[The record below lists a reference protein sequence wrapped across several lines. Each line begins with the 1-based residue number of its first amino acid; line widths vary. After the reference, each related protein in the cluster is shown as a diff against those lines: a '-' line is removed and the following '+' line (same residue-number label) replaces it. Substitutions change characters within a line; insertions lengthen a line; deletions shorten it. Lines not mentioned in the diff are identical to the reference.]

1 MKVYSVKASRLEN
14 GGACVACQLGIAAL
28 TVSPFLRVDALWTV
42 DAQGRIDVT
51 LDCQR
56 DARFPWLPRFG
67 LRLFLPQDF
76 ASVEYFGYGPYES
89 YLDKHQRLPPGHLRP
104 GGGRH
109 ARGLLKAPGELLS
122 LRAAGTSPS
131 PTGPTA
137 LTAASETAFSM
148 NVSPYTQE
156 ELAEKNHNY
165 ELEKSGETVF
175 CLDYKMSGVGS
186 NSCGPELLPQYRLEE
201 EEPSTFRLHPSAP
214 SKHSPSSSSGAAP
227 PGGSLFSPPPAYL
240 HPGHPAAKRRGL
252 GPSCSFFSPCAA
264 FKTRGRCPISRKL
277 LERTLGVQQKL
288 SLGSLF

>member
-51 LDCQR
+51 LNCQR

-89 YLDKHQRLPPGHLRP
+89 YLDKHQASHL
-104 GGGRH
+104 GIYAQAVDAMH
-109 ARGLLKAPGELLS
+109 EDYLKPQENSSHCGCRYVTLTDGAYS
-122 LRAAGTSPS
+122 
-131 PTGPTA
+131 

-156 ELAEKNHNY
+156 ELAEKKHNY

-186 NSCGPELLPQYRLEE
+186 NSCGQELLPQYRLEE
-201 EEPSTFRLHPSAP
+201 EEFTFR
-214 SKHSPSSSSGAAP
+214 
-227 PGGSLFSPPPAYL
+227 F
-240 HPGHPAAKRRGL
+240 
-252 GPSCSFFSPCAA
+252 
-264 FKTRGRCPISRKL
+264 TL
-277 LERTLGVQQKL
+277 LPQ
-288 SLGSLF
+288 